1 MLKSKYLSGK
11 GSMSWSQ
18 AQKCWVRIEWILHF
32 QAWAL
37 TQGFSRPRRDQQMTT
52 LFKAVAGSP
61 LTGGFF
67 TKWDLVG
74 GEHPPPPVDQ
84 KWRLLKIF
92 FFFLS
97 TDGIIGLM
105 REHEQAWSQSRIWVP
120 SHLFLPRLASWMYN
134 LCSHTWPCAQQG
146 LVLGLIV

>member
-61 LTGGFF
+61 WTGGFF

-74 GEHPPPPVDQ
+74 GEHPPPSGSKMEAAED
-84 KWRLLKIF
+84 F
-92 FFFLS
+92 FFFFCLQMGLLAWWGNMSKRGLS
-97 TDGIIGLM
+97 LGSGFLLTSSCLGWLLGCTTCVATHGPVL
-105 REHEQAWSQSRIWVP
+105 SR
-120 SHLFLPRLASWMYN
+120 AS
-134 LCSHTWPCAQQG
+134 C
-146 LVLGLIV
+146 LV

>member
-1 MLKSKYLSGK
+1 MDTSFPGLGSNPRLQQTQK
-11 GSMSWSQ
+11 GSADDYSLQSCGRVTINW
-18 AQKCWVRIEWILHF
+18 WIFHKVGLG
-32 QAWAL
+32 W
-37 TQGFSRPRRDQQMTT
+37 RRT
-52 LFKAVAGSP
+52 
-61 LTGGFF
+61 
-67 TKWDLVG
+67 
-74 GEHPPPPVDQ
+74 PPPPVDQ
-84 KWRLLKIF
+84 KWRLLKIFF